1 MRGRRDAPCY
11 PGATP
16 TGPGRERRAAR
27 RTPTRRRLPPAQRM
41 RASRHLRHTAM
52 LKRDDIEL
60 EHADAGNGNGATRTL
75 SRGERLALLAEE
87 DELAPRVKVP
97 GGTPMIVLE
106 RVTKV
111 YDGARGGPAR
121 RLAAHR
127 QGRVGLPGRP
137 VRLGQVDV
145 HPPADQGARPD
156 RGLDP
161 DRRPLARHAQAL
173 ARRAAAPQHRLRL
186 PGLQAAAQPQRVPER
201 GLRARGAGPAA
212 PDDRR
217 EGARD
222 PAARRPRRTS
232 STASR
237 TSSPAASSSAS
248 RSRARSSTTRRS

>member
-1 MRGRRDAPCY
+1 MPRVVLRH
-11 PGATP
+11 
-16 TGPGRERRAAR
+16 AAGC
-27 RTPTRRRLPPAQRM
+27 RRRSGCA
-41 RASRHLRHTAM
+41 RHGIRSHTAM

-60 EHADAGNGNGATRTL
+60 EHADAANGNGATRTL

-97 GGTPMIVLE
+97 GGHADDRAGARDEGL
-106 RVTKV
+106 RR
-111 YDGARGGPAR
+111 ARGGPAR
-121 RLAAHR
+121 RLAADR
-127 QGRVGLPGRP
+127 QGRVGVPGRP

-201 GLRARGAGPAA
+201 GLRARGAGPASV
-212 PDDRR
+212 R
-217 EGARD
+217 
-222 PAARRPRRTS
+222 
-232 STASR
+232 
-237 TSSPAASSSAS
+237 
-248 RSRARSSTTRRS
+248 